1 MALSDLYLS
10 RLAEVERRYR
20 ELSEE
25 LSDPALFSDRERYA
39 RLAREHAEL
48 EPVVEAY
55 REYQRILKE
64 LAENKELLE
73 EEKDEELRELAREE
87 IKQLEERLEVLEKE
101 IPLLLL
107 PRDPNDEKSVILE
120 IRSGAGGEEAAL
132 FAADLLRMYTRYA
145 ERRGWKTEILS
156 ANETGLGGFKEAI
169 LRIDGKGAYSRL
181 KYESGVH
188 RVQRIPVTESGGRI
202 HTSTVTVAVLP
213 EADEVEVEIRPEDL
227 RIETMRASGHGGQ
240 HVNRTESAV
249 RITHLPTGITVYCAN
264 ERSQHQNR
272 ATAMK
277 ILRARLYE
285 MALREQQE
293 KIQAERRS
301 QVGTGDRS
309 ERIRTYNFPQN
320 RVTDHRVG
328 LTLYRLEE
336 VLDGD
341 IDEILDALITH
352 FRTEALKREEENLLR
367 KAA

>member
-10 RLAEVERRYR
+10 RLAEVERRY
-20 ELSEE
+20 EE
-25 LSDPALFSDRERYA
+25 LSRLLSDPETLEDRKRYA
-39 RLAREHAEL
+39 ELAREHAEL
-48 EPVVEAY
+48 EGIVEAY
-55 REYQRILKE
+55 REYRRVLKE
-64 LAENKELLE
+64 IEENKELLE
-73 EEKDEELRELAREE
+73 EGDEELRELAREE
-87 IKQLEERLEVLEKE
+87 LKTLESRAEALEKE

-107 PRDPNDEKSVILE
+107 PRDPNDEKDVILE
-120 IRSGAGGEEAAL
+120 IRAGAGGEEAAL
-132 FAADLLRMYTRYA
+132 FAADLLRMYARYA
-145 ERRGWKTEILS
+145 ERRGWRLEILS
-156 ANETGLGGFKEAI
+156 AHETGLGGFKEVIA
-169 LRIDGKGAYSRL
+169 RVEGKGAYSRL

-213 EADEVEVEIRPEDL
+213 EADEVEVEIRPEEL

-272 ATAMK
+272 ATALK

-285 MALREQQE
+285 KALREQQE
-293 KIQAERRS
+293 KIQAARRS
-301 QVGTGDRS
+301 QVGTGERS

-320 RVTDHRVG
+320 RVTDHRIG

-336 VLDGD
+336 ILDGD
-341 IDEILDALITH
+341 LDEFIDALITH
-352 FRTEALKREEENLLR
+352 FRTEALKREEEALLR
-367 KAA
+367 EAA